1 MTVSREDVESYLT
14 AISTWKSLC
23 VKYPAT
29 VPMNV
34 ELNVTT
40 SLDALNGIEQV
51 LEDRL
56 NQVDNKM
63 LQMSEI
69 PKTGDIIA
77 YNMNDEPFIVC
88 YVEDDYFTDGKTEY
102 HKSCFKGWLPL
113 PKINQAISKYEVMR
127 GEK

>member
-56 NQVDNKM
+56 NQVDYKSLAEEMYEALKSASTYISPNNPHW
-63 LQMSEI
+63 SAPYHNETTREI
-69 PKTGDIIA
+69 I
-77 YNMNDEPFIVC
+77 E
-88 YVEDDYFTDGKTEY
+88 
-102 HKSCFKGWLPL
+102 
-113 PKINQAISKYEVMR
+113 AISEWEKYGV
-127 GEK
+127 